1 MADAI
6 TLLFQIYSH
15 FIDFVFNKAIIAN
28 GATLGWICLSVLVFG
43 VLIRSLMAVPSK
55 SQGHSFGDSPT
66 VKYLK
71 KKNGD

>member
-1 MADAI
+1 MSEALE
-6 TLLFQIYSH
+6 LLFQIYFKFVD
-15 FIDFVFNKAIIAN
+15 FIFDKAEIFN
-28 GATLGWICLSVLVFG
+28 GVTLGWIALSVLVFG
-43 VLIRSLMAVPSK
+43 VLIRSLLAVPSR

>member
-1 MADAI
+1 MGEAI
-6 TLLFQIYSH
+6 SLLFQIYSK
-15 FIDFVFNKAIIAN
+15 FIDFIFDKAEILN
-28 GATLGWICLSVLVFG
+28 GVTLGWIALSVLIFG
-43 VLIRSLMAVPSK
+43 VLIKSLMAVPSR